1 VVGGV
6 PVVMQAAEEGAA
18 QAPLGGLAAR
28 EIAMNAHQSFV
39 FVLMGVRAQ
48 VSQGREV
55 RLPRE
60 VTEEQPLPAAKTR
73 AQMVAAEG
81 QEVMGEFQAPLALRV
96 AHRVPAV
103 VAAAPQGLAA
113 YPATPSME
121 TAPALVLWPTQ
132 AQ

>member
-1 VVGGV
+1 MVGGV
-6 PVVMQAAEEGAA
+6 AVVMQAAEEGAA
-18 QAPLGGLAAR
+18 QAPLRGMAAQ
-28 EIAMNAHQSFV
+28 EIGITAQESFV

-60 VTEEQPLPAAKTR
+60 VAEEQPLPAAKTR
-73 AQMVAAEG
+73 ARMVAAEG

-103 VAAAPQGLAA
+103 VAAATQGLAA

-121 TAPALVLWPTQ
+121 TAPALVLCPIQ
-132 AQ
+132 VQ